1 MVFCKVKN
9 HILCILGLRM
19 KREEIKQLKAQLL
32 DRDKVIQKMREQE
45 AAYLAQADSFKVGWL
60 VNVFYLFYFVE
71 ET

>member
-1 MVFCKVKN
+1 
-9 HILCILGLRM
+9 M